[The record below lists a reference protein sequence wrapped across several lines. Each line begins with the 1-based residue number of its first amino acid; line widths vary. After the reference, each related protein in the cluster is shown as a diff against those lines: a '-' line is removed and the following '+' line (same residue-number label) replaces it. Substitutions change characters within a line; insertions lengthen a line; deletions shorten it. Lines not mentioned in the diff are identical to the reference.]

1 MHRKV
6 LFLLLIVISTTT
18 SFGQRIKIDKK
29 KLAFLKEETKVA
41 VKLTFPEDLI
51 IYSLHP
57 EKEFIENMKKKYD
70 RKDNGNGDKWYQT
83 YQIAK
88 KETWRDAFLTGLNE
102 RVEKY
107 SDLKFVAT
115 EEETDYT
122 LIVEADWI
130 YTGYG
135 GSASVGREEGKLETT
150 LRFVKTSDQN
160 TEIYATQAPK
170 VIGNYAYGEFGDI
183 ERIRECYNKLGYLL
197 SLQLKRLL
205 K

>member
-1 MHRKV
+1 MFRKIIF
-6 LFLLLIVISTTT
+6 LFLVSISTI
-18 SFGQRIKIDKK
+18 SFAQRIKIDKK
-29 KLAFLKEETKVA
+29 KLAFLEDESKIA

-57 EKEFIENMKKKYD
+57 EKEFIDNMKSKYG
-70 RKDNGNGDKWYQT
+70 KIDKSKGEKWFET
-83 YQIAK
+83 YELAK
-88 KETWRDAFLTGLNE
+88 KETWRAAFIKGVSEKLK
-102 RVEKY
+102 KY

-115 EEETDYT
+115 EEDTKYT
-122 LIVEADWI
+122 LIVEADWF

-150 LRFVKTSDQN
+150 LRFVKTDAPDS
-160 TEIYATQAPK
+160 YLYSTQTPK

-183 ERIRECYNKLGYLL
+183 ERIKECYNKLGYLL
-197 SLQLKRLL
+197 ELQLKRIL

>member
-1 MHRKV
+1 MLKKTI
-6 LFLLLIVISTTT
+6 FLLLIGMSSL
-18 SFGQRIKIDKK
+18 SFAQRIKIDKK
-29 KLAFLKEETKVA
+29 KLAFLKNETKVA

-83 YQIAK
+83 YQTAK
-88 KETWRDAFLTGLNE
+88 KETWRDAFLAGLHE
-102 RVEKY
+102 RLKTY
-107 SDLKFVAT
+107 SDLEFVT
-115 EEETDYT
+115 TDQETNYT
-122 LIVEADWI
+122 LIIEADWI

-150 LRFVKTSDQN
+150 LRFVKTSESDS
-160 TEIYATQAPK
+160 EVYATQAPK

-197 SLQLKRLL
+197 SLQLKRIL